1 MPWRDW
7 QSDIERQFNPRA
19 WATDVEAQHALR
31 GKLSKEARERLKG
44 EFNIPYGDT
53 PRQALDIY
61 HADNSANKGNAPIV
75 VYLHGGFGNTLPKIE
90 EALDGQV
97 TGYQVTIQVEPEDAF
112 GEYDADLVKIEPR
125 EALPAELEIG
135 MQFEGAPDE
144 SIDDDADEVRV
155 FTVTD
160 IADGKVV
167 LDGNHPL
174 AGIAL
179 RFALNVLEVR
189 AASEEE
195 VAHRHVHGPHGH
207 HHHDDDDDMGDQFRT
222 IPLQ

>member
-1 MPWRDW
+1 
-7 QSDIERQFNPRA
+7 
-19 WATDVEAQHALR
+19 
-31 GKLSKEARERLKG
+31 
-44 EFNIPYGDT
+44 
-53 PRQALDIY
+53 
-61 HADNSANKGNAPIV
+61 
-75 VYLHGGFGNTLPKIE
+75 
-90 EALDGQV
+90 
-97 TGYQVTIQVEPEDAF
+97 
-112 GEYDADLVKIEPR
+112 
-125 EALPAELEIG
+125 